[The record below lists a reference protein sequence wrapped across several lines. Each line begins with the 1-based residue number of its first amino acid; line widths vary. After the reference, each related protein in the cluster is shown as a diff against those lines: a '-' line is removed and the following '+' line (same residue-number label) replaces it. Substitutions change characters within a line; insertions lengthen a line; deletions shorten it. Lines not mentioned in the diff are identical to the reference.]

1 MNFMNIEIVS
11 FGLFHLSLGG
21 HCIIKRAFLS
31 LSSSLSLPFPPS
43 LQYLTSLDVF
53 NTGTGDCRGM
63 IEAVPNSI
71 TLAQMVAEH
80 ARGSKFK
87 AARTVFG
94 DKAIILRW
102 LCENHNID
110 YIQFEQNL
118 NRRTAQEQQQHVG
131 HSNNLPPHHH
141 SNTGT
146 IVAPM
151 SREMHDAVQNFAA
164 SCAGSVVFTYVLG
177 IGDRHNDNI
186 MLQKSGKLFHIDFGH
201 FLGNFKSKFG
211 VKRETAPF
219 IFTPAMAHV
228 LHALPNGFQ
237 RFEEL
242 ACRAFNVLRQH
253 STLLVSLF
261 SLMLSCGIPELKTM
275 TDIQFLEKKLMLGAT
290 NEEASL
296 HLKNQIALS
305 LKTKMTQVNDAVH
318 VMRHH

>member
-1 MNFMNIEIVS
+1 
-11 FGLFHLSLGG
+11 
-21 HCIIKRAFLS
+21 
-31 LSSSLSLPFPPS
+31 
-43 LQYLTSLDVF
+43 
-53 NTGTGDCRGM
+53 M

-71 TLAQMVAEH
+71 TLAKMIAEH

-94 DKAIILRW
+94 DKAIMLRW
-102 LCENHNID
+102 LCEAHNID
-110 YIQFEQNL
+110 YIKFEQNL
-118 NRRTAQEQQQHVG
+118 HLR
-131 HSNNLPPHHH
+131 SPHHH
-141 SNTGT
+141 HPSNKKITT
-146 IVAPM
+146 TATTPM
-151 SREMHDAVQNFAA
+151 SREIHDAIYNFAA

-228 LHALPNGFQ
+228 LHALPNGYQ

-275 TDIQFLEKKLMLGAT
+275 DDITFLEKKLMLDAT
-290 NEEASL
+290 NLEASN

-305 LKTKMTQVNDAVH
+305 LKTKMTQLNDAIH
-318 VMRHH
+318 VLKHH